1 MPKGFYKVTSIG
13 IFEMKQKIVVAVLIV
28 GFIAMSATS
37 IVSADGGFFVPAEYE
52 EMYQPS
58 QRAVIFYDDGIEDLI
73 LQTKYEKG
81 AADFA
86 WVVPVP
92 DYPEVDEADAEIF
105 EELYYLTLPTNRH
118 SEFLDHNYQ
127 ASLPRG
133 GSSGVKLWERKKVG
147 LYDVSILSATDP
159 SALINWLNE
168 NGYKFPEAAG
178 EIVDF
183 YIAKDWY
190 FVAMRLEAEEQEAE
204 PANFVIPADKTFM
217 MRLDVEQETQE
228 RRVTSE
234 GIELIPEPG
243 PDRTF
248 SKGTTQPIKLRFNTT
263 QIVYPMKITSLNPG
277 DTEVLLYVFADGV
290 AGVDNFSME
299 YADWLHTKAETYKRG
314 YILYPEKVNYGHRG
328 AFSGSKD
335 PLNYSI
341 TRELLNYS
349 TMLSRETGNRTF
361 TVEYADWI
369 DQRNVKD
376 SEALKEILTKP
387 YFLTKMRCS
396 FSPDEMTHDLVIS
409 INSSRYNPHF
419 VKRYYT
425 VRDDETQKRPV
436 HVWPHTSQRYYIRP

>member
-81 AADFA
+81 ADDFA

-105 EELYYLTLPTNRH
+105 EELYYLTLPPNRH
-118 SEFLDHNYQ
+118 SEFRDHNDQ
-127 ASLPRG
+127 AAGTISG
-133 GSSGVKLWERKKVG
+133 GFSWVKLWERKKVG
-147 LYDVSILSATDP
+147 IYDVSILSATDP

-190 FVAMRLEAEEQEAE
+190 FVAIRLEAEEPETKTGH
-204 PANFVIPADKTFM
+204 FVIPADKRFIKHYYPE
-217 MRLDVEQETQE
+217 LEAQE

-290 AGVDNFSME
+290 ASVDDFS
-299 YADWLHTKAETYKRG
+299 
-314 YILYPEKVNYGHRG
+314 
-328 AFSGSKD
+328 
-335 PLNYSI
+335 
-341 TRELLNYS
+341 
-349 TMLSRETGNRTF
+349 
-361 TVEYADWI
+361 VEYADWFHTKAYKLKHNLYS
-369 DQRNVKD
+369 QKASYGT
-376 SEALKEILTKP
+376 SELLKELRTKP

>member
-1 MPKGFYKVTSIG
+1 M
-13 IFEMKQKIVVAVLIV
+13 EMKQKIVFAVLIV

-37 IVSADGGFFVPAEYE
+37 IVSADGGFFVPQGSE

-73 LQTKYEKG
+73 LQTEYEDG
-81 AADFA
+81 ADDFA

-92 DYPEVDEADAEIF
+92 DYPEVDEADAKIF
-105 EELYYLTLPTNRH
+105 EVLHSLTLSSNRH
-118 SEFLDHNYQ
+118 SEFRDHNDQ
-127 ASLPRG
+127 ETLSAG
-133 GSSGVKLWERKKVG
+133 GGPHGVKLWERKKVG
-147 LYDVSILSATDP
+147 IYGVSILSATDP
-159 SALINWLNE
+159 SALIEWLNE
-168 NGYKFPEAAG
+168 NGYKFPEEAK

-190 FVAMRLEAEEQEAE
+190 FVAMRLEAEEQETK
-204 PANFVIPADKTFM
+204 PGHFVIPADKRFIKHYYPE
-217 MRLDVEQETQE
+217 LEVQE

-234 GIELIPEPG
+234 GIELIP
-243 PDRTF
+243 DKTF

-290 AGVDNFSME
+290 ASVDDFS
-299 YADWLHTKAETYKRG
+299 
-314 YILYPEKVNYGHRG
+314 
-328 AFSGSKD
+328 
-335 PLNYSI
+335 
-341 TRELLNYS
+341 
-349 TMLSRETGNRTF
+349 
-361 TVEYADWI
+361 VEYADWFHTKAYKLKYNLYP
-369 DQRNVKD
+369 QKASYGT
-376 SEALKEILTKP
+376 SELLKELRTKP

-436 HVWPHTSQRYYIRP
+436 PVWPHTSQRYYIKP